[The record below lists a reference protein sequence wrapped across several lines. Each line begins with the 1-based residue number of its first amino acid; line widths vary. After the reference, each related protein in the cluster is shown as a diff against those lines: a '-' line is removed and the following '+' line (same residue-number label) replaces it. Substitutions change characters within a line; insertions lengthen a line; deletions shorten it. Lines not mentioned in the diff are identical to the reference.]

1 MTQDKMQITYANTS
15 FLTIF
20 YKFYILF
27 EIKNTQNRK
36 KLEYI
41 DFESEDSDE

>member
-15 FLTIF
+15 FLAIF

-27 EIKNTQNRK
+27 EIKNKHKIK

-41 DFESEDSDE
+41 DLES